1 MPTRDFEE
9 YTITYGVGN
18 QETKTWVATSESLAE
33 DVDLTR
39 WTLSCPNTLT
49 IPISD
54 WNTSVTIGTTS
65 FCEPR
70 PLRLHCEY
78 CGCVSSKD
86 YGTCEHCGAP
96 LVPLEYIY

>member
-1 MPTRDFEE
+1 MPPKNFEE

-18 QETKTWVATSESLAE
+18 QEARTWVATSESLAE

>member
-1 MPTRDFEE
+1 MPPKNFEE

-18 QETKTWVATSESLAE
+18 EETRTYVATSESLAE
-33 DVDLTR
+33 DGL
-39 WTLSCPNTLT
+39 WYCIPNDSLT

-54 WNTSVTIGTTS
+54 WNTSVTIGTANLY
-65 FCEPR
+65 EPR

-78 CGCVSSKD
+78 CGCVSKKD

-96 LVPLEYIY
+96 LIPLEYYN

>member
-1 MPTRDFEE
+1 MPPKNFEE

-18 QETKTWVATSESLAE
+18 QETKTWVVTSESLAE

-39 WTLSCPNTLT
+39 QTLSCPDTLT

-54 WNTSVTIGTTS
+54 WNTSVTIGTAS
-65 FCEPR
+65 LYEPR

-96 LVPLEYIY
+96 LVPLEYYN